1 MFPAKYA
8 QVLKMSTGRMTA
20 LLVLVLVLLP
30 FPVSIPLAMWLTDR
44 HKTTNPA
51 RVPSTPASRKS

>member
-20 LLVLVLVLLP
+20 LLVLVLLP
-30 FPVSIPLAMWLTDR
+30 FPVSIPLAIWLTDR

-51 RVPSTPASRKS
+51 RVPSTPLP

>member
-8 QVLKMSTGRMTA
+8 QVLRLSTGRMTA
-20 LLVLVLVLLP
+20 LLVLVILP

-44 HKTTNPA
+44 HKTADRA
-51 RVPSTPASRKS
+51 RMPSTPASRNS

>member
-20 LLVLVLVLLP
+20 LLVLVLLP

-44 HKTTNPA
+44 HKTTDSA

>member
-20 LLVLVLVLLP
+20 LLVLVLLP
-30 FPVSIPLAMWLTDR
+30 FPVSIPLAIWLTDR
-44 HKTTNPA
+44 HKTTDPA
-51 RVPSTPASRKS
+51 RVPTTPASRNS

>member
-20 LLVLVLVLLP
+20 LLVLVLLP
-30 FPVSIPLAMWLTDR
+30 FPVSIPLAIWLTDR

-51 RVPSTPASRKS
+51 MVPSTPASRKS